1 MGKRIPNYFNLL
13 VVIYVALGSTACS
26 YGMAIIGSTVGQ
38 PTFYTSL
45 NMAPPGTPGY
55 DKTANLLSAYNGVNA
70 AGSIFGAAFTAWFAQ
85 WAGRKRNIQLGA
97 VIVTIGG
104 ALCAGSVDVAMFIV
118 SRFIAGFGIGMLIT
132 AIPMYQSEVSTPES
146 RGFMTCMHGIMFA
159 VGYSLAAWIG
169 FACYFSSPTS
179 SFGWRFPVAFQ
190 CAPALLLLAG
200 SYILPFSP
208 RWLLQQDRQE
218 EAFAVLKRLHVSKED
233 PDGKEASR
241 EFFQMRKQ
249 LELDRRIKAKPGA
262 FDVFKTPANRKRA
275 LFAFT
280 LMFGFEFTGI
290 LVITNYGVL
299 LYEEIGLGD
308 YMPLLLSAIY
318 VTVTFPGNVFT
329 ALYVDKIG
337 RRKIILFGLAGCIIC
352 NIFECALQ
360 AQYLGTNNKSG
371 LDAAIF
377 FIFFFVI
384 FWSSCLD
391 ATQYLYV
398 SEIFP
403 NQIRSQGSAVG
414 LIGLYCGSIVVLVA
428 GPIALNVIS
437 WKFFIVLIIPPA
449 FLWFIVFFFYP
460 ETKQRSL
467 EDLGEAFGDKVA
479 VHYFNATEEE
489 EAQYAAEEMLRKQ
502 GYTTENIED
511 IASEEK

>member
-1 MGKRIPNYFNLL
+1 
-13 VVIYVALGSTACS
+13 
-26 YGMAIIGSTVGQ
+26 
-38 PTFYTSL
+38 
-45 NMAPPGTPGY
+45 MAPPGDPGY
-55 DKTANLLSAYNGVNA
+55 SHTANLLSAYNGVNA
-70 AGSIFGAAFTAWFAQ
+70 AGSIFGAAFTSWFAQ
-85 WAGRKRNIQLGA
+85 WAGRKRNIQWGA
-97 VIVTIGG
+97 VIVIVGG

-159 VGYSLAAWIG
+159 VGYSLSAWIG
-169 FACYFSSPTS
+169 FACYFSSQKS
-179 SFGWRFPVAFQ
+179 SFGWRFPIAFQ

-200 SYILPFSP
+200 SPILPFSP
-208 RWLLQQDRQE
+208 RWLLQQDRPE
-218 EAFAVLKRLHVSKED
+218 EAYAVLRRLHVSKED

-241 EFFQMRKQ
+241 EFYQMRKQ
-249 LELDRRIKAKPGA
+249 LELDRRIKEKTGA
-262 FDVFKTPANRKRA
+262 FDVFMTPANRKRA
-275 LFAFT
+275 LCAFM

-299 LYEEIGLGD
+299 LYEQLGLSG

-318 VTVTFPGNVFT
+318 VTITFPGNVFT

-337 RRKIILFGLAGCIIC
+337 RRKIILVGLAGCIIC

-360 AQYLGTNNKSG
+360 ANFLGNKKKSG
-371 LDAAIF
+371 LDAAVF
-377 FIFFFVI
+377 FIFFFVV

-403 NQIRSQGSAVG
+403 THIRSQGSAVG

-428 GPIALNVIS
+428 GPIALDAIS

-449 FLWFIVFFFYP
+449 CLWIFFFLFYP
-460 ETKQRSL
+460 ETRQRSL
-467 EDLGEAFGDKVA
+467 EDIAEAFGDKVA

-489 EAQYAAEEMLRKQ
+489 EAQYAAEAAMQKHGL
-502 GYTTENIED
+502 TTEHLED
-511 IASEEK
+511 VPSSPNEKGI